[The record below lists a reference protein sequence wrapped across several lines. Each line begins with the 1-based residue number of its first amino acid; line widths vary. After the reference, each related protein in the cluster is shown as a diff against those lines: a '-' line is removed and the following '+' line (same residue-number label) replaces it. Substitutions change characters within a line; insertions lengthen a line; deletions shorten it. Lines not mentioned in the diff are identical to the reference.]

1 MADLRKAK
9 GDSFPP
15 ENTAAFTPLAVP
27 NIRRGTSGRGAP
39 RAAATPRPSRPPN
52 PRGTSCGRAPP
63 RSAMVGSASLP
74 LSAGAG
80 PHHSGRTG
88 GSACDGFLVDPQ
100 CHDRRRGRIGDSA
113 MGCAASTGAPHPR
126 GPRLRNRDCAG
137 ALRRSPGAAR
147 GWRRSLLG
155 GGAMAGSAGLSSSP
169 SSPAVRELCKNARD
183 TFLEAS
189 RLLLTYADNI
199 LR

>member
-1 MADLRKAK
+1 MLICEKQR
-9 GDSFPP
+9 GIRFPQRTQLLLHP
-15 ENTAAFTPLAVP
+15 WPFLIFDVGLQAAE
-27 NIRRGTSGRGAP
+27 RP

-52 PRGTSCGRAPP
+52 PRGTSAGRAPP

-88 GSACDGFLVDPQ
+88 GRACDGFLVDPQ

-113 MGCAASTGAPHPR
+113 MGCAAATGAPHPR